1 MQADS
6 TTVMPKVSG
15 YITEVLVQDNE
26 KVEAGR
32 VLARVDDR
40 DFRAALDQARA
51 DVAAAVGSIQ
61 YIEAEI
67 VLQRSVVE
75 QGKAAIAATEAALK
89 FTVRPDREVSRRLA
103 GGHRLSAT

>member
-1 MQADS
+1 
-6 TTVMPKVSG
+6 MPKVSG

-61 YIEAEI
+61 YIYIEAEI

-89 FTVRPDREVSRRLA
+89 FTVRPDRAVSRRLA
-103 GGHRLSAT
+103 GGHRRAAT